1 MKSAHLICFMLL
13 IVLLALPGFAHAEPE
28 EPDISVEDAVEK
40 WLDELGLSQWQSAA
54 DTIEN
59 DYDLFR
65 LTDLMEWIRRYALTG
80 EAPAGEITQQWFLSA
95 VRRELDR
102 CAGLFFS
109 LLGISILS
117 GVAKTIG
124 GQGKHSAAEAA
135 GFACRCFTL
144 AVVLSV
150 FAGLT
155 KACTEAIRALSRF
168 MQIALPALLTVLTA
182 MGGTASAGV
191 IQPATTFLC
200 GGMTTAMQGI
210 VVPVALC
217 GGILGVI
224 NCLGSGD
231 RLGGMVTLAKKSVK
245 WTVGIATSLYLGI
258 TSIRGLSAATYD
270 GISVRTAKYAA
281 SNLVPFVGGFVSGTM
296 DTLLGCAG
304 LVKNAAGLASVM
316 IGASIVFAPLLR
328 IFLYMAMFRVSIALT
343 QPVSET
349 PQIRMQTE
357 ACEMLSCY
365 IAAMIATTLMF
376 FVTTAL
382 ITSIGGAAG

>member
-1 MKSAHLICFMLL
+1 MKRALL
-13 IVLLALPGFAHAEPE
+13 LLCVLLALAILPGAARAEPE

-40 WLDELGLSQWQSAA
+40 WLDELGLAQWQANA
-54 DTIEN
+54 NEAGN
-59 DYDLFR
+59 AYDLFR
-65 LTDLMEWIRRYALTG
+65 FSELTAWIREYALTG
-80 EAPAGEITQQWFLSA
+80 EAPTQEITQQWLLSA
-95 VRRELDR
+95 VRQELGR

-117 GVAKTIG
+117 GVAKTVA
-124 GQGKHSAAEAA
+124 GQGKTSAAEAA

-150 FAGLT
+150 FASLT
-155 KACTEAIRALSRF
+155 KACVEAIRALSAF

-245 WTVGIATSLYLGI
+245 WTVGIATSLYLGV
-258 TSIRGLSAATYD
+258 TSIRGLSAAAYD

-304 LVKNAAGLASVM
+304 LVKNAAGLAAVM

-328 IFLYMAMFRVSIALT
+328 IFLYMTMFRVSIALT
-343 QPVSET
+343 QPISEP

-376 FVTTAL
+376 FVTTGL
-382 ITSIGGAAG
+382 ITSIGGVAG